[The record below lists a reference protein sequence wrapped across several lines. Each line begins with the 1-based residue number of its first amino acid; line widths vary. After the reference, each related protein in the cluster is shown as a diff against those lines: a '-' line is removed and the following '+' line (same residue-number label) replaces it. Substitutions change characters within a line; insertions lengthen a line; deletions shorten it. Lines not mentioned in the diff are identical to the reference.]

1 MNTPLLS
8 VIQNLKPTLKTINNM
23 KLILASAGWCGPC
36 QVVKSRLKADSLT
49 DRVEVKDADIDIT
62 FFKENNI
69 KSVPRLLVMENEK
82 VVDIIQGTE
91 DIIKRIKQG

>member
-1 MNTPLLS
+1 
-8 VIQNLKPTLKTINNM
+8 M
-23 KLILASAGWCGPC
+23 KLILASASWCGPC
-36 QVVKSRLKADSLT
+36 KVIKSRLMSENLI
-49 DRVEVKDADIDIT
+49 DRVEVKDADVDIT

-69 KSVPRLLVMENEK
+69 KAVPRLLVVEDEK